1 MALLSGVKVTMG
13 GREYTLPP
21 LTLGSLKRIGNKI
34 NTLSKIDSVPNEEQ
48 TDAIAQIVLASVNRN
63 YPEITQDELLEM
75 IDLGNLKE
83 IFEAVLGLSGIK
95 KGESSGEVVSP

>member
-1 MALLSGVKVTMG
+1 MALLSGVKVSMG
-13 GREYTLPP
+13 GRDYTLPP

-34 NTLSKIDSVPNEEQ
+34 NALSNIDSVPNEEQ
-48 TDAIAQIVLASVNRN
+48 TEAIASIVLASVNRN

-83 IFEAVLGLSGIK
+83 IFEAVLGVSGIK
-95 KGESSGEVVSP
+95 KSESSGEAVSP

>member
-1 MALLSGVKVTMG
+1 MALLSGVKVSMG
-13 GREYTLPP
+13 GRDFILPP
-21 LTLGSLKRIGNKI
+21 LTLGSLKRIGSKI
-34 NTLSKIDSVPNEEQ
+34 NTLSKIDSIPNEEQ

-83 IFEAVLGLSGIK
+83 IFEAVLGVSGIK
-95 KGESSGEVVSP
+95 KGESSGEAVSP

>member
-1 MALLSGVKVTMG
+1 MALLSGVKVSMG
-13 GREYTLPP
+13 GRDYTLPP

-34 NTLSKIDSVPNEEQ
+34 NALSTIDSVPNEEQ
-48 TDAIAQIVLASVNRN
+48 TEAIASIVLASVNRN

-83 IFEAVLGLSGIK
+83 IFEAVLGVSGIK
-95 KGESSGEVVSP
+95 KSESSGEAVSP

>member
-63 YPEITQDELLEM
+63 YAEITQDELLEM

-83 IFEAVLGLSGIK
+83 IFEAVLGVSGIK
-95 KGESSGEVVSP
+95 KGESSGEAVSP

>member
-83 IFEAVLGLSGIK
+83 IFEAVLGV
-95 KGESSGEVVSP
+95 SGEAVSP

>member
-1 MALLSGVKVTMG
+1 MALLSGVKVSMG
-13 GREYTLPP
+13 GRDYTLPP

-34 NTLSKIDSVPNEEQ
+34 NALSNIDSVPNEEQ
-48 TDAIAQIVLASVNRN
+48 TEAIASIVLASVNRN

-83 IFEAVLGLSGIK
+83 IFEAVLGVSGIK
-95 KGESSGEVVSP
+95 KSESSGEVVSP

>member
-1 MALLSGVKVTMG
+1 MALLSGVKVSMG
-13 GREYTLPP
+13 TGTYILAP

-34 NTLSKIDSVPNEEQ
+34 NALSTIDSVPNEEQ
-48 TDAIAQIVLASVNRN
+48 TEAIASIVLASVNRN

-83 IFEAVLGLSGIK
+83 IFEAVLGVSGIK
-95 KGESSGEVVSP
+95 KSESSGEAVSP